1 MADSILFAKS
11 KRFAS
16 LVVKAVGWLHEN
28 KKEFVL
34 SKQFLRSGTSIGA
47 NLAEAQ
53 YAASENDF
61 VNKLRIAL
69 KECAETLYWIDL
81 LSDNRFLVPA
91 DVDALRTPC
100 EELRRML
107 VSSICTVCDRKRS
120 ETTVPAE
127 PSIPFHA

>member
-11 KRFAS
+11 KQFAS
-16 LVVKAVGWLHEN
+16 LVVKGVRWLHEN

-53 YAASENDF
+53 YAASDGEF
-61 VNKLRIAL
+61 VNKLRISL

-81 LSDNRFLVPA
+81 LAENDYFLSSDA
-91 DVDALRTPC
+91 EALRGPC

-107 VSSICTVCDRKRS
+107 VSSICTVEQRRQ
-120 ETTVPAE
+120 AE
-127 PSIPFHA
+127 DASKPQ

>member
-11 KRFAS
+11 KQFAS
-16 LVVKAVGWLHEN
+16 LVVKGVRWLHEN

-53 YAASENDF
+53 YAASDGDF
-61 VNKLRIAL
+61 VNKLRISL

-81 LSDNRFLVPA
+81 LRG
-91 DVDALRTPC
+91 PC

-107 VSSICTVCDRKRS
+107 VSSICTVEQRRQ
-120 ETTVPAE
+120 AE
-127 PSIPFHA
+127 DASKPQ